1 MLVSIPPQRSMSST
15 RITINDLSGKL
26 LYTKETTAEKLIS
39 ISTNGL
45 TAGIYL
51 IYIESLE
58 AKKVFKFIVR

>member
-26 LYTKETTAEKLIS
+26 LYTKEKTAEKLIS